1 MTLSEA
7 LASARY
13 IVDADGRKTEVVIP
27 VETWQHVLTTYERL
41 ITLLEDREDREILS
55 GWLANRTAGRETL
68 ISLDDL
74 ERELISDGL
83 LPG

>member
-13 IVDADGRKTEVVIP
+13 IVDADGRKTEVIIP
-27 VETWQHVLTTYERL
+27 VETWQHVLATYERL

-55 GWLANRTAGRETL
+55 SWFASRATKSETL

>member
-1 MTLSEA
+1 MTLAEA

-13 IVDADGRKTEVVIP
+13 IVDANGRKTEVVIP
-27 VETWQHVLTTYERL
+27 VETWQHVLATYERL

-55 GWLANRTAGRETL
+55 DWLSQHANGRETL
-68 ISLDDL
+68 VSLDDL
-74 ERELISDGL
+74 ERELIADGL

>member
-1 MTLSEA
+1 MTLSET

-13 IVDADGRKTEVVIP
+13 IVDAEGRKTEVVIP
-27 VETWQHVLTTYERL
+27 VEAWQHMLATYERL

-55 GWLANRTAGRETL
+55 AWLASRAAKREDL

-74 ERELISDGL
+74 ERELIADGL